1 MRAFQGVCL
10 RREPALDKKLTPTA
24 AGAEHVGPVGEGTS
38 AEAQAGGDDEPAGRS
53 LGARRTGEID
63 PRLPLFL
70 VSVAGRMRGT
80 LSGFY
85 SGFVLV
91 GFLLIGLWNSKA
103 GLRRQITNEVHDMQ
117 HLFV

>member
-1 MRAFQGVCL
+1 
-10 RREPALDKKLTPTA
+10 
-24 AGAEHVGPVGEGTS
+24 
-38 AEAQAGGDDEPAGRS
+38 
-53 LGARRTGEID
+53 
-63 PRLPLFL
+63 
-70 VSVAGRMRGT
+70 MRGT